1 MTSRVV
7 PKWGELP
14 ASAPASHQ
22 EAWERAWSQAP
33 APRQGSTA
41 STNTERIHR
50 MLLALAADNEAP
62 AELVSETVTA
72 HVTEGRGAPDAV
84 GPRGLLLLRCLER
97 DLWRDSWIPAA
108 LTALQESEREF
119 PQDHRLTLTVE
130 LLSKGRTPH
139 ELRPMILVVSALARP
154 QRRSEDVRAHLAKAL
169 AAPDVDRKC
178 AGELFRLLKR
188 PGWFVV
194 RPEGWKHHSQLDE
207 STRSSLRR
215 CKPVHL
221 PITAA
226 CVLAADDLR
235 ARDSSLG
242 STGGR
247 RLRKVADA
255 QGGEGWTQPRLPE
268 MD

>member
-14 ASAPASHQ
+14 ASAPAAHH
-22 EAWERAWSQAP
+22 EAWERAWTKAP
-33 APRQGSTA
+33 PPRQGSTA
-41 STNTERIHR
+41 STNTERIHK
-50 MLLALAADNEAP
+50 MLLALASDEQAP

-72 HVTEGRGAPDAV
+72 HVTEGRGAPDGV

-108 LTALQESEREF
+108 LIALQESEREF
-119 PQDHRLTLTVE
+119 PLDQRLELTLE
-130 LLSKGRTPH
+130 LLSKGRTPS

-154 QRRSEDVRAHLAKAL
+154 QRRSDAIRTHLSKAL
-169 AAPDVDRKC
+169 SAPDVDRKC

-194 RPEGWKHHSQLDE
+194 RPEGWRHHSQLDE

-235 ARDSSLG
+235 ARDTSLG
-242 STGGR
+242 TSGR

-255 QGGEGWTQPRLPE
+255 QGGEGWSQPRLPE